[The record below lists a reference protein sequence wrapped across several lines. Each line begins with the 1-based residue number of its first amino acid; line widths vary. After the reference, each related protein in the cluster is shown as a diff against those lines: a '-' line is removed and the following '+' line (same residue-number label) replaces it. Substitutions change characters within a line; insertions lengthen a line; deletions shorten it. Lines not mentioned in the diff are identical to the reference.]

1 MRTFTFITI
10 TLFSGAISGA
20 LLGLINQGMVEPF
33 IDKAIGIE
41 TQKQVNAGKIID
53 FAQQSQYRIY
63 QKEGEIV
70 AATVLGISLASLF
83 GVVFAYSRSSLA
95 GSNNKKKALILAG
108 LMFFVLFL
116 VPALKYPANP
126 PAVGNPAT
134 IYYRESLFIGFIA
147 VSGFSTLG
155 LALLYRKLGK
165 NQSKRKIGIPLII
178 YAAIMISAY
187 LVFPPNPDR
196 ITIPMDLIM
205 SFRIASVF
213 TTSIFWG
220 LLGIIFG
227 AFWDKFRPHE
237 ISKEITSSI

>member
-1 MRTFTFITI
+1 MKTFTFIAM
-10 TLFSGAISGA
+10 TLLSGAIAGVI
-20 LLGLINQGMVEPF
+20 LGLINQGIVEPF

-70 AATVLGISLASLF
+70 AATVLGTSLASLF

-165 NQSKRKIGIPLII
+165 NQSKMRIAIPLI
-178 YAAIMISAY
+178 YAAVMVGAY
-187 LVFPPNPDR
+187 LVFPPNPDK
-196 ITIPMDLIM
+196 ITIPMDLIL

-227 AFWDKFRPHE
+227 AFWDKFKPHE

>member
-1 MRTFTFITI
+1 MKTFTFITI

-53 FAQQSQYRIY
+53 FAQQLQYRIY

-70 AATVLGISLASLF
+70 AATVLGTSLASLF
-83 GVVFAYSRSSLA
+83 GVVFVYSRSSLA